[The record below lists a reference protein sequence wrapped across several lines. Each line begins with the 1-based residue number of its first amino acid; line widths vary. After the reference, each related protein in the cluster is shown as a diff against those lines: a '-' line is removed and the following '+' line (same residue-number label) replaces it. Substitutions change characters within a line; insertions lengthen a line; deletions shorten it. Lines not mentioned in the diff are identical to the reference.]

1 MTNKDII
8 PGATYYLK
16 LVANA
21 NDPLPAAGAHFTT
34 VPPAGEGIGI
44 YFGNAVIAAMLDDL
58 ATPQEASEPR
68 TCGECAHLRHLDP
81 KKDSYNREA
90 YAKRPWGD
98 CHIYE
103 RSPEYQRMVENH
115 FHGCGWRYAP
125 GRAFDQPACQHFTPK
140 KP

>member
-1 MTNKDII
+1 MNKNDII
-8 PGATYYLK
+8 HGATYYLK
-16 LVANA
+16 LTANENPA
-21 NDPLPAAGAHFTT
+21 ETTSGLSFTTEHGVDIFFTNALIEVMHELPLESPAAETT
-34 VPPAGEGIGI
+34 
-44 YFGNAVIAAMLDDL
+44 
-58 ATPQEASEPR
+58 PR

-125 GRAFDQPACQHFTPK
+125 GRSFDQPACQHFTPK

>member
-1 MTNKDII
+1 MSKYTMKD
-8 PGATYYLK
+8 
-16 LVANA
+16 
-21 NDPLPAAGAHFTT
+21 
-34 VPPAGEGIGI
+34 
-44 YFGNAVIAAMLDDL
+44 M
-58 ATPQEASEPR
+58 QEAQDAMQFYDSMQKRIAELETENKHLRTINDINENNIESLKFIQQHLTVETTPR

-125 GRAFDQPACQHFTPK
+125 GRSFDQPACQHFTPK